1 MPWIPWGQGLCLVP
15 LSLLVINNFIMC
27 GGWIFWTEF
36 VSLYLNCLLKFY
48 KSNGRVCTRKILISQ
63 RVKAEF
69 HWKFHETPIKFNSE
83 SVEPFFFSYKHTLE
97 LALRGKQL
105 EKVILW
111 CDHVFFRD
119 WKESHNA
126 GAGARRSNKS
136 EQWWWVLIWEAG
148 LHGGFMVAIPEPPWT
163 IAHQPPLSKGFS
175 RQEYWSRLPF
185 PFSRAST
192 QPRDRT
198 PVCSIASGFFTN
210 WARGKP
216 RAVTLR
222 ESESKP
228 S

>member
-1 MPWIPWGQGLCLVP
+1 MNSLRRGLCLVP

-83 SVEPFFFSYKHTLE
+83 SVEPFFFSNKHTLE
-97 LALRGKQL
+97 LALRGKEL

-119 WKESHNA
+119 WKESHNSC
-126 GAGARRSNKS
+126 AGARRSNKS
-136 EQWWWVLIWEAG
+136 EQWWWVLILRGRAACRFYGCNSWNP
-148 LHGGFMVAIPEPPWT
+148 LDCSPP
-163 IAHQPPLSKGFS
+163 
-175 RQEYWSRLPF
+175 
-185 PFSRAST
+185 ASSV
-192 QPRDRT
+192 QG
-198 PVCSIASGFFTN
+198 ILQ
-210 WARGKP
+210 ARI
-216 RAVTLR
+216 L
-222 ESESKP
+222 E
-228 S
+228 